1 MDEFIFL
8 KGEFMKKQMKYI
20 GAVFMAG
27 VLAAILLVAGCA
39 PAKKDDATSSGTS
52 FFPNV
57 TL

>member
-1 MDEFIFL
+1 
-8 KGEFMKKQMKYI
+8 MKKQMKYI

-39 PAKKDDATSSGTS
+39 PAKKDEATSSGTS

-57 TL
+57 SL